1 MRKYLFSTLAAVIL
15 AATFFVVAPAALAG
29 DCSVANCREQ
39 GGARWHIGSGG
50 SLDVESGGDI
60 DIESGGA
67 LKLAGTTVTATATEL
82 NLIDGY
88 TGTTAELNALDLTA
102 AVGTST
108 ASEAMV
114 RDSSNVM
121 DGVPLAETQSVDP
134 SQKVTLFDDFLEGTI
149 DASRWED
156 ADGTDPQAIG
166 PVIVNDSLNGEIVLT
181 SGDVGIGG
189 GSAGDTTALVDGTSV
204 SGKRLNFQVDQGGLV
219 MEARVK
225 LTSVA
230 ESILFIGFIDEIQAD
245 SDVNLGMQATGTAD
259 VIDSDVTDSA
269 GMIYDTSFQTSP
281 TKLNMGGNKAAAV
294 TAIVVGTVTPTNGT
308 YFIVRVELS
317 AAGSLE
323 VFIDGTSIGTIA
335 NAITVNVALTPDITI
350 ATNDTTESVV
360 TVDYIWG
367 QQNR

>member
-1 MRKYLFSTLAAVIL
+1 MRKYLFSTLAAVML
-15 AATFFVVAPAALAG
+15 AAAFSIVAPAAQAA

-134 SQKVTLFDDFLEGTI
+134 SQKVTLFDDFLEGTL

-156 ADGTDPQAIG
+156 ADGTDAQAIG
-166 PVIVNDSLNGEIVLT
+166 PVIVNDSLSGEILIT
-181 SGDVGIGG
+181 SGDIGDG
-189 GSAGDTTALVDGTSV
+189 GTPGDTTAVADGASI
-204 SGKRLNFQVDQGGLV
+204 SGKRLNFQADQGGLV
-219 MEARVK
+219 MEARVR
-225 LTSVA
+225 LTTVA
-230 ESILFIGFIDEIQAD
+230 ESILFIGFIDEIQTDA
-245 SDVNLGMQATGTAD
+245 DVNLGMQATGTAD

-281 TKLNMGGNKAAAV
+281 TKLNMGGNKNGSV
-294 TAIVVGTVTPTNGT
+294 TAITVGATTPVDATD
-308 YFIVRVELS
+308 FIVRVEIS
-317 AAGSLE
+317 AAGTLE
-323 VFIDGTSIGTIA
+323 VFIDGVSIGTIA
-335 NAITVNVALTPDITI
+335 NAITVNVPLTPDITV
-350 ATNDTTESVV
+350 ASNDTNESLL
-360 TVDYIWG
+360 TVDYIWV

>member
-1 MRKYLFSTLAAVIL
+1 MRNYLIGALALAAISLLLVPGD
-15 AATFFVVAPAALAG
+15 AAAQRCNIPICF
-29 DCSVANCREQ
+29 EQ
-39 GGARWHIGSGG
+39 GGARQTIGNSG

-67 LKLAGTTVTATATEL
+67 LKLDGTSITATAP
-82 NLIDGY
+82 
-88 TGTTAELNALDLTA
+88 ELNALDLTA

-114 RDSSNVM
+114 RDSSNEM

-134 SQKVTLFDDFLEGTI
+134 SQKVTLFDDFLEGTL

-156 ADGTDPQAIG
+156 ADGTDAQAIG

-181 SGDVGIGG
+181 SGNVGIGG

-245 SDVNLGMQATGTAD
+245 ADVNLGMQATGTAD
-259 VIDSDVTDSA
+259 VIDSDVNDSA

-281 TKLNMGGNKAAAV
+281 TKLNRGGNKGAAV

-323 VFIDGTSIGTIA
+323 VFINGTSIGTIA
-335 NAITVNVALTPDITI
+335 NAITINVALTPDITI

-360 TVDYIWG
+360 TVDYIWV